1 MVKYE
6 NPFSK
11 KNKDER
17 ELRRKESLY
26 VKQDS
31 QTIMNKAIKK
41 QEAAMKKQIDEI
53 ETLADKLKTRV
64 LPYSVVEK
72 LNEGFNI
79 LLNETIRIFD
89 EKPNLFLDEDKD
101 LIMAS
106 VTNIKGIITLIEHKY
121 TEPKQLIDTVA
132 NSELKK
138 KMSNNIIQF
147 PKDIGDDE

>member
-64 LPYSVVEK
+64 LPYSVIKK

>member
-31 QTIMNKAIKK
+31 QTIMNNAIKK

-138 KMSNNIIQF
+138 KMSNIIIQF

>member
-31 QTIMNKAIKK
+31 QTIMNNAIKK